1 MDFVNNQEV
10 YNFDLHKLQ
19 YENEEQYIWRLG
31 QLKDSGDIDISW
43 DKLANIINREFGYDD
58 RPLSEAAFRKPY
70 QQAKRFYEAG
80 VFDNDSKKSETEIKY
95 DYNTETTI
103 NKDGTYSSKRLLVM
117 NDSESKNPDFIL
129 KAHGFEPDL
138 WKIVSLRNNIRQV
151 ISKQDGVVTL
161 YASFLTVKPTTE
173 LTLNQINKFYDE
185 LIQKDNRPKINKYTT
200 ATTATS
206 DKVMVEVPIV
216 DLHFG
221 KLSFS
226 EDVYEP
232 YNYNLAMD
240 RFNYVIDDV
249 IENVKHLNIEKI
261 IFPIGSD
268 FFHIDNVNRTTTAGT
283 QQDCDLSPQLIFK
296 YGVECLIDGINKLS
310 QLAPVEVFCVNG
322 NHDFLTSYH
331 AICSLWC
338 YYHNNENV
346 YVNRDTS
353 PRKYIEYGNSLIGFA
368 HGDKEKKRIE
378 GIMQVEAREA
388 WGRTIY
394 KEFHLG
400 HLHSEQVQ
408 ETNGIIIRNLSSVTG
423 TDLWHHNSG
432 YVGAIKK
439 SQTFVWDKEYGL
451 KTIINTII
459 K

>member
-1 MDFVNNQEV
+1 MDFLNEISKMGLTPQ
-10 YNFDLHKLQ
+10 Q
-19 YENEEQYIWRLG
+19 YEELIELIVDKKINNTCDMDWQEIKDTYNLQLNKDTLRKANDTIFGGAFIANYFKNKLLKLNDDNNE
-31 QLKDSGDIDISW
+31 
-43 DKLANIINREFGYDD
+43 
-58 RPLSEAAFRKPY
+58 
-70 QQAKRFYEAG
+70 QQ
-80 VFDNDSKKSETEIKY
+80 IKY
-95 DYNTETTI
+95 DYNTETSI

-129 KAHGFEPDL
+129 KAHGFEPSL

-173 LTLNQINKFYDE
+173 LTLSQINKFYDE
-185 LIQKDNRPKINKYTT
+185 LIEKDNRPRINRYTT
-200 ATTATS
+200 TTAATNS
-206 DKVMVEVPIV
+206 NKVMVEVPIV

-249 IENVKHLNIEKI
+249 IKNVTHLNIEKI

>member
-1 MDFVNNQEV
+1 MDFVNEISKMGLTPQ
-10 YNFDLHKLQ
+10 Q
-19 YENEEQYIWRLG
+19 YEELIELIVDKKINNTCDMDWQEIKDTYNLQLNKDTLRKANDTIFGGAFVADYFKNKLFKLNNNNTTEE
-31 QLKDSGDIDISW
+31 
-43 DKLANIINREFGYDD
+43 
-58 RPLSEAAFRKPY
+58 
-70 QQAKRFYEAG
+70 
-80 VFDNDSKKSETEIKY
+80 EIKY

-200 ATTATS
+200 TAAEFN
-206 DKVMVEVPIV
+206 KVMVEVPIV

-439 SQTFVWDKEYGL
+439 SQTFVWDKKYGL